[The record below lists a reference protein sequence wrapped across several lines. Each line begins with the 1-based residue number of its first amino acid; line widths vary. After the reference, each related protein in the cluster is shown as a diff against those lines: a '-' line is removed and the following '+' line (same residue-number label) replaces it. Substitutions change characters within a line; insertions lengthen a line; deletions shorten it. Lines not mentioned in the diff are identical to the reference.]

1 MGWETLAETALTDP
15 KPITADATNI
25 TKFGAPAAA
34 IATALLTAF
43 GVGVMPDAN
52 LDEAVIGA
60 AIVIAAVMLGVYHAF
75 ASDLRTRGA
84 LAIKRLEVLAALA
97 AADIARD
104 ERFEQDAVA
113 LSLAI
118 AARDAALA
126 DSQAAQAELAG
137 YREAAQAA
145 QALAQAEALAL
156 PPAPVAP
163 PAAVKSKKSKKNK

>member
-1 MGWETLAETALTDP
+1 MGEWEALAQAALTDP

-84 LAIKRLEVLAALA
+84 LAIERIEVLGALA

-104 ERFEQDAVA
+104 DRSEQDAAA
-113 LSLAI
+113 LSLAL

-126 DSQAAQAELAG
+126 ESQAAKAELAG
-137 YREAAQAA
+137 YREAAEAA

-156 PPAPVAP
+156 PPAPVA
-163 PAAVKSKKSKKNK
+163 VKAKKKKKDDGA